1 MSDHQ
6 RNVFSGISSG
16 LAQSQSRPIPG
27 ASGRGKHETTMAF
40 SVSLKLVLL
49 LNCQLVRFQAP
60 VWGHND
66 IKPSTPKIRAQPSKQ
81 EPPPFFLPPSPQ
93 ETFPY
98 LRDMESTTHRTHS
111 RSLSTSFMAER
122 LQQQGNSSSIPP
134 RYQIPPPLAN
144 SQPVLGR
151 QGRAQQVSTPS
162 DVQLS
167 SSPTIMS
174 VLQTASVPNDSRFGS
189 VNSSSRN
196 PNSSIPSFSHNA
208 SFVRNKPNSKD
219 DSNQDE
225 ISDDDTEDLQVWISW
240 WMVSVSQ

>member
-40 SVSLKLVLL
+40 S
-49 LNCQLVRFQAP
+49 AP

-122 LQQQGNSSSIPP
+122 LQQQGNSKSIPP

-208 SFVRNKPNSKD
+208 SFVRNKPDSKD

-225 ISDDDTEDLQVWISW
+225 ISDDDTEDLQFAITLNEDTGLARDMDSLS
-240 WMVSVSQ
+240 MLY